1 MAEDWLVA
9 LLVAFQKVPVPSL
22 NSVPPTA
29 VTLGGVLRPETA
41 RPVPVAAFDASQP
54 DAPLSPVD
62 TKAEIPSAA
71 ACDHRLL

>member
-1 MAEDWLVA
+1 MAELWLVA

-29 VTLGGVLRPETA
+29 VTFGGLLSPETA
-41 RPVPVAAFDASQP
+41 RTVPVAALEASQP
-54 DAPLSPVD
+54 AAPLSPEE
-62 TKAEIPSAA
+62 TKAEMPSAA